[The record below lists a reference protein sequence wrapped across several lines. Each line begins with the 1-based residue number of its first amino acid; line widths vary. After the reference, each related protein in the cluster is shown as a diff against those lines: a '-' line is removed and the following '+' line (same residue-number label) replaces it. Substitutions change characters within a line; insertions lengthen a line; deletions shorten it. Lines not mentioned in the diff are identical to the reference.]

1 MKVLITGVNGFF
13 GLKLAKHLSSKNIE
27 IHGVGLNKYCQVDNI
42 HYHKIDISNPNNID
56 HIIEDCDII
65 YHFAAITS
73 HDAIVSNP
81 ELAKK
86 VNIDSTKILLD
97 SIEKQK
103 KSILFIYA
111 SSGKIYGD
119 YDSLPI
125 LETCKPQP
133 MNILGTI
140 KRQTEEYIDSRSND
154 KDTFVILRIFN
165 VYGPGQKESFLIPTI
180 LKQLLPHSIKNTEAI
195 IQLGNI
201 YDKRDYIHINDLVK
215 LFSKFNPSMHYEK
228 GTNYYNVGSNK
239 SIDPYS
245 IVKMLED
252 ILKIKIIVNINKS
265 KLRNDERNDEYC
277 SNEKISKL
285 LNWSPE
291 VNLEA
296 GLKSCISYFSN
307 EYK

>member
-27 IHGVGLNKYCQVDNI
+27 IHGIGLNEYCRADNI
-42 HYHKIDISNPNNID
+42 HYHKIDISSSNNID

-73 HDAIVSNP
+73 HDAIVTNP
-81 ELAKK
+81 VLARK

-133 MNILGTI
+133 MNILGII
-140 KRQTEEYIDSRSND
+140 KRQTEKYIDSRSND

-180 LKQLLPHSIKNTEAI
+180 LKQLLPHLIKNNEAI

-215 LFSKFNPSMHYEK
+215 LFSKLNPLMHHEK

-239 SIDPYS
+239 SIDAYS
-245 IVKMLED
+245 IIKMLED
-252 ILKIKIIVNINKS
+252 ILKIKIIVNINKN
-265 KLRNDERNDEYC
+265 KLRNDERDDEYC

-296 GLKSCISYFSN
+296 GLKSCIPYFNN